1 MKFLKTE
8 ESQPRARIRPIDTSY
23 TAPKSERK
31 KDFILDVGKKK
42 AALVHFNEKKTVG
55 KEISRV
61 QENDISKIMR

>member
-1 MKFLKTE
+1 M
-8 ESQPRARIRPIDTSY
+8 
-23 TAPKSERK
+23 
-31 KDFILDVGKKK
+31 DVGKKK